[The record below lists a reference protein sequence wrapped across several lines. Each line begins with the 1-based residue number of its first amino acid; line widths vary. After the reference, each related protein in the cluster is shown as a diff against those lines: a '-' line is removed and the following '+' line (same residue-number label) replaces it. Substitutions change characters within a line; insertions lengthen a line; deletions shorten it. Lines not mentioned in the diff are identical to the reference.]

1 MNFDDKQIRIR
12 IDSSILDKVETQFNL
27 TKLINTLLKEYIK
40 NKNLKKKINNHI
52 NNSIAE

>member
-12 IDSSILDKVETQFNL
+12 IDSNILDKVETQFNL